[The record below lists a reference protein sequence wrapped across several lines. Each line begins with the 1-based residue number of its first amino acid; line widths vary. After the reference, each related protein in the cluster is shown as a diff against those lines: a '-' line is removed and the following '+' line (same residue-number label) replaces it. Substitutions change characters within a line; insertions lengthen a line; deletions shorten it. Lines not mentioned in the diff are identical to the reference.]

1 MSNEKRTRR
10 ICASLA
16 LMVLTSTTILTGM
29 GPAMTQAADE
39 EQAPATSSVLVTPSL
54 DGTVNAGDPATGDDA
69 EAETPTEVDT
79 EDAVTPET
87 PAGDYQ
93 ETEEAQVA
101 PEASAPAADTPTS
114 EVVTEAAAASAVA
127 PADTARAGVIAD
139 GTWGSVDWVV
149 DEDGQLILQAGTG
162 DDIAWQAPWGNVAN
176 SVTKVIF
183 DGEVIAPADSSN
195 LFSGLT
201 NVTEYAH
208 IDRLKTSQVT
218 NMYGM
223 FAHNNSLKSLSLE
236 GFDVS
241 NVTEMGYLFAHSGL
255 EHVDL
260 SSWDFYP
267 YVNVYWAF
275 VNASSLQSVDF
286 GDATFANIQSP
297 FKSNDQLQTLILGSE
312 TMIEGVPLPAGMKW
326 EGQRTG
332 HSFYSRYTGG
342 AADTYTLV
350 EAETDGVWGNVAW
363 SLDDEGTLTLEGG
376 QGNNTGGYSP
386 WETLSSQINKVV
398 INGDVQMPSDSSAL
412 FRNMENL
419 ETIENSHRL
428 DMSQVDNMRQMFSGD
443 KNLQTLDVGDW
454 NTENVANMSALF
466 EDCYSLSE
474 IDVSGWQVGNVEDFS
489 MMFSYAN
496 SLHTLPLEKWQVQDY
511 ASFYRFAQGTSVETI
526 DLSQWKAEDIYLG
539 YAFTQMPALR
549 TIDLSGLNL
558 SDGGYT
564 VIDYSNRLESV
575 VLGDQSSLG
584 DFWVPD
590 GQVWVGDRTGH
601 QFGRYYNGGFADT
614 YRLAD
619 GELGYVSLV
628 FEDHT
633 ADIYWSGQILYG
645 QLGEKVDLSQAEL
658 PKDYELVNPNEE
670 LVFEPLDEYDQP
682 ELKVIGVKQIPKI
695 TTRRITFTGLPEGTL
710 KDEVQEVKWH
720 WDWDF
725 GEDEWAEWTR
735 QGRRADSKDS
745 WDAALVYLPQ
755 GHYEAYTVPTVAGY
769 KAEVT
774 TVEALHIDTSNPITE
789 LSHADDVTVHFTKL
803 ATDGSDSNE
812 GDADTGDDVG
822 DSSAGGSNSGSG
834 TSAGSSTG
842 SGHSTTTSGN
852 LPQTGTVAATGL
864 TALGLGLLG
873 MLGISW
879 RKRRKG

>member
-350 EAETDGVWGNVAW
+350 EAETDGVWG
-363 SLDDEGTLTLEGG
+363 
-376 QGNNTGGYSP
+376 
-386 WETLSSQINKVV
+386 
-398 INGDVQMPSDSSAL
+398 
-412 FRNMENL
+412 
-419 ETIENSHRL
+419 
-428 DMSQVDNMRQMFSGD
+428 
-443 KNLQTLDVGDW
+443 
-454 NTENVANMSALF
+454 
-466 EDCYSLSE
+466 
-474 IDVSGWQVGNVEDFS
+474 
-489 MMFSYAN
+489 
-496 SLHTLPLEKWQVQDY
+496 TLPGHLMM
-511 ASFYRFAQGTSVETI
+511 
-526 DLSQWKAEDIYLG
+526 KA
-539 YAFTQMPALR
+539 R
-549 TIDLSGLNL
+549 
-558 SDGGYT
+558 
-564 VIDYSNRLESV
+564 
-575 VLGDQSSLG
+575 
-584 DFWVPD
+584 
-590 GQVWVGDRTGH
+590 
-601 QFGRYYNGGFADT
+601 
-614 YRLAD
+614 
-619 GELGYVSLV
+619 
-628 FEDHT
+628 
-633 ADIYWSGQILYG
+633 
-645 QLGEKVDLSQAEL
+645 
-658 PKDYELVNPNEE
+658 
-670 LVFEPLDEYDQP
+670 
-682 ELKVIGVKQIPKI
+682 
-695 TTRRITFTGLPEGTL
+695 
-710 KDEVQEVKWH
+710 
-720 WDWDF
+720 
-725 GEDEWAEWTR
+725 
-735 QGRRADSKDS
+735 
-745 WDAALVYLPQ
+745 
-755 GHYEAYTVPTVAGY
+755 
-769 KAEVT
+769 
-774 TVEALHIDTSNPITE
+774 
-789 LSHADDVTVHFTKL
+789 
-803 ATDGSDSNE
+803 
-812 GDADTGDDVG
+812 
-822 DSSAGGSNSGSG
+822 
-834 TSAGSSTG
+834 
-842 SGHSTTTSGN
+842 
-852 LPQTGTVAATGL
+852 
-864 TALGLGLLG
+864 
-873 MLGISW
+873 
-879 RKRRKG
+879 